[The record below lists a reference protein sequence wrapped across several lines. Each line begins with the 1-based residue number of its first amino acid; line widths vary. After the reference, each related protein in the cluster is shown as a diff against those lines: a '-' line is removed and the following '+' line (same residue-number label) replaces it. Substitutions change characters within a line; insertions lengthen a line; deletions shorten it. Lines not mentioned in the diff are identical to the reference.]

1 MKEKKW
7 QDAFPPTPEHFHK
20 RVEATLAGLPRAK
33 EKEKMRIK
41 KRLLAPVIALVAL
54 LAIGTGIIASGGIDS
69 IISSSSNIP
78 DYKEVPTQ
86 QQLSEELGYTPN
98 IPAEFSNGY
107 TFESAVVGDQ
117 EGQDEYGN
125 AVDKHKF
132 INIKYTKDNADVSM
146 YAEKWNTNPLAGDT
160 PVTETYNGVDLYYT
174 ADMYKFV
181 PADYELTEQDKADE
195 ASGKYI
201 FSYGSA
207 EVEIQSSQSVAW
219 EKDGISYDLLAMD
232 SDLTQADLMAMAKEV
247 LN

>member
-20 RVEATLAGLPRAK
+20 RVEATLEGLPRAK

-54 LAIGTGIIASGGIDS
+54 LAIGTGLLATGNIHS
-69 IISSSSNIP
+69 ITGSSSSLP

-86 QQLSEELGYTPN
+86 QQLSEDLGYAPN

-107 TFESAVVGDQ
+107 TFESAVIGDQ

-132 INIKYTKDNADVSM
+132 IQIKYTKDNANIYI
-146 YAEKWNTNPLAGDT
+146 YAEKWSTAPST
-160 PVTETYNGVDLYYT
+160 PVTETYDGVDLYYT

-181 PADYELTEQDKADE
+181 PPDYELTEQDKADE

-201 FSYGSA
+201 FSYGTD
-207 EVEIQSSQSVAW
+207 EVEIQTNQSVSW
-219 EKDGISYDLLAMD
+219 EKDGISYGLLATD
-232 SDLTQADLMAMAKEV
+232 SDLTQDDLMAMAKEA